1 MYIGEAPNRISPVD
15 FHFTKQPE
23 LAQQRIETSAYEGW
37 KKRVQ
42 SEETLELG
50 LYRNG
55 QHVGFEEFELSLNT
69 SLESNTHFSQ
79 HFIAD
84 NWSEPMMNLY
94 PLRWFEPRNLEDFET
109 LAQIGI
115 AKNIIHPACDPY
127 GTRLLS
133 DTKDNLG
140 VPIIQTK
147 DQQQITYHLPPHTHR
162 FTLGITKDS
171 QGSVTLRL
179 NGATHTNWSINEI
192 RAGNHD
198 MWTLQSWKEID
209 LPPSDQWQEMQVIA
223 ETPSTLGL
231 CPVFVRVTPPH
242 FAVL

>member
-147 DQQQITYHLPPHTHR
+147 DQQQITYHLPPHT
-162 FTLGITKDS
+162 
-171 QGSVTLRL
+171 
-179 NGATHTNWSINEI
+179 
-192 RAGNHD
+192 
-198 MWTLQSWKEID
+198 
-209 LPPSDQWQEMQVIA
+209 
-223 ETPSTLGL
+223 
-231 CPVFVRVTPPH
+231 PVYP
-242 FAVL
+242 